1 MKVALVGNPN
11 CGKTTLFNTLTGSSA
26 KVGNWPGVT
35 VDKKVGKYKKSKL
48 DIEIIDL
55 PGIYS
60 LSPYTLEEVIA
71 RDYIISEEVDVIINI
86 IDATN
91 MERNLYLT
99 TQLLET
105 DVPVVIAMNM
115 MDLVK
120 KNEDRIDINALSKIL
135 QVPIVSISALRNE
148 NITVLMDKVEL
159 TRQKREPLFLY
170 GKSSL
175 EKPYLELLA
184 LLKANGVNQPHFVAS
199 KILENDEK
207 FMGNE
212 VIQSLRSTIGNI
224 IQEDEDNEAIVA
236 DIRYQ
241 YIANELGH
249 CIVKKRKLGEL
260 TTSDKMDQILTSR
273 LFGIPI
279 FLAVMMLIFHLTFSE
294 NLFGLGIHSPG
305 VYLQTLTEVPITWI
319 SNVLTNL
326 LTSLQASDWV
336 FGLVVD
342 GMIGGVGAVLSFI
355 PQILLIFFFL
365 SILED
370 SGYMARAAF
379 IMDRVL
385 RKFGLSGRA
394 FLPLLTGFGCS
405 VPAIMGARTLEGD
418 KERKL
423 TMMLVPYMSCG
434 AKAPIWALFAA
445 SVFKGYGDILTFGIY
460 MLGIVVAVVSAII
473 LKKFVFKGEASAFVM
488 ELPTYHFP
496 RMRNLFRHLW
506 EKLRGYVV
514 RAGTVILAATI
525 VLWFLANFSFGLQ
538 MVEPNSNESIIAVLA
553 NAITFIFEPLGFA
566 SGSDGWKAVVAILTG
581 LIAKE
586 AVVSTL
592 GQLYTGLESESDFLE
607 HDGATNALYA
617 SLISGFSPLAALSFM
632 AFNLLCVPCM
642 AAVGAL
648 KAEVNSRKIFWLAI
662 GFWLLTAWI
671 VSFLIY
677 NVGSLFF

>member
-11 CGKTTLFNTLTGSSA
+11 CGKTTLFNALTGSSA

-35 VDKKVGKYKKSKL
+35 VDKKVGKYKKSK
-48 DIEIIDL
+48 IAMEVIDL

-71 RDYIISEEVDVIINI
+71 RDYILSNEVDVIINI

-99 TQLLET
+99 TQLLEI

-115 MDLVK
+115 MDLAN
-120 KNEDRIDINALSKIL
+120 KNKDEINVEKLSEL
-135 QVPIVSISALRNE
+135 LHVPIVCISALRNE
-148 NITVLMDKVEL
+148 NIEALMNKVEL
-159 TRQKREPLFLY
+159 TRQKREPLSVY
-170 GKSSL
+170 KGSVL
-175 EKPYLELLA
+175 EKQYEALVCLLQEH
-184 LLKANGVNQPHFVAS
+184 KVEQPHFVAS

-207 FMGNE
+207 IMENE
-212 VIQSLRSTIGNI
+212 VIQSLHSTIANI
-224 IQEDEDNEAIVA
+224 IQEQEDSEAIVA
-236 DIRYQ
+236 DLRYQ
-241 YIANELGH
+241 YIAKELGH
-249 CIVKKRKLGEL
+249 CIVKKRKLGEQ
-260 TTSDKMDQILTSR
+260 TTSDKIDQILTSR

-279 FLAVMMLIFHLTFSE
+279 FLAIMLLIFHLTFSE
-294 NLFGLGIHSPG
+294 NLFGLGINSIG
-305 VYLQTLTEVPITWI
+305 VYLQGLTEVPIAWI
-319 SNVLTNL
+319 GDGIASV
-326 LTSLQASDWV
+326 LTSLHASEWV
-336 FGLVVD
+336 FGLFID
-342 GMIGGVGAVLSFI
+342 GIVGGVGAVLSFI

-423 TMMLVPYMSCG
+423 TMLLVPYMSCG

-445 SVFKGYGDILTFGIY
+445 SVFKGHGDILTFGIY
-460 MLGIVVAVVSAII
+460 MLGIVVAVISAII

-496 RMRNLFRHLW
+496 RMRNLFMHLW
-506 EKLRGYVV
+506 EKLRGYVI

-525 VLWFLANFSFGLQ
+525 VLWFLANFNFALQ
-538 MVEPNSNESIIAVLA
+538 MVDANSNESIIGVLA
-553 NAITFIFEPLGFA
+553 SSITFIFEPLGFA

-592 GQLYTGLESESDFLE
+592 GQLYTGMESEEDFLGE
-607 HDGATNALYA
+607 DSATNALYA
-617 SLISGFSPLAALSFM
+617 TIAMSFSPLAALSFM

-648 KAEVNSRKIFWLAI
+648 KAELNNRKTFWFAI
-662 GFWLLTAWI
+662 GFWLFTAWI

-677 NVGSLFF
+677 NIGSLFF

>member
-1 MKVALVGNPN
+1 MRVALVGNPN
-11 CGKTTLFNTLTGSSA
+11 CGKTTLFNALTGSSA

-35 VDKKVGKYKKSKL
+35 VDKKVGKYKKSKQA
-48 DIEIIDL
+48 IEVVDL

-71 RDYIISEEVDVIINI
+71 RDYILSEEVDVIINI
-86 IDATN
+86 VDATN
-91 MERNLYLT
+91 IERNLYLT
-99 TQLLET
+99 SQLLES

-120 KNEDRIDINALSKIL
+120 KNEDEIDIETLSKL
-135 QVPIVSISALRNE
+135 LHVPIVCISALRNE
-148 NITVLMDKVEL
+148 NIIALMDKVEV
-159 TRQKREPLFLY
+159 TRQKRAPLFIY
-170 GKSSL
+170 ENSAL
-175 EKPYLELLA
+175 EKQYGQLVDLLIENNV
-184 LLKANGVNQPHFVAS
+184 KQPNFVAS

-212 VIQSLRSTIGNI
+212 VIQSLHSTIANI
-224 IQEDEDNEAIVA
+224 TKEEEDNEAIVA

-241 YIANELGH
+241 FIEKELGH

-260 TTSDKMDQILTSR
+260 SKSDKIDQILTSR

-279 FLAVMMLIFHLTFSE
+279 FLAVMLLIFHLTFSE
-294 NLFGLGIHSPG
+294 NLFGLGINSPG
-305 VYLQTLTEVPITWI
+305 VYLQSLMEVPIAWI
-319 SNVLTNL
+319 GDSLASL
-326 LTSLQASDWV
+326 LTTLQASEWV
-336 FGLVVD
+336 FGLVID
-342 GMIGGVGAVLSFI
+342 GIVGGVGAVLSFI
-355 PQILLIFFFL
+355 PQILLIFLFL

-370 SGYMARAAF
+370 SGYMARVAF

-423 TMMLVPYMSCG
+423 TMLLVPYMSCG

-445 SVFKGYGDILTFGIY
+445 SVFKGHGDVLTFGIY
-460 MLGIVVAVVSAII
+460 MLGILVAVISAII
-473 LKKFVFKGEASAFVM
+473 LKKLVFKKEASAFVM

-496 RMRNLFRHLW
+496 RFKNLFLHLW
-506 EKLRGYVV
+506 EKLKGYVI
-514 RAGTVILAATI
+514 RAGTIILAATI
-525 VLWFLANFSFGLQ
+525 VLWFLANFNFALQ
-538 MVEPNSNESIIAVLA
+538 MVEANSNESIIGVLA
-553 NAITFIFEPLGFA
+553 NSITFLFEPLGFA
-566 SGSDGWKAVVAILTG
+566 TGSDGWKAVVAILTG

-592 GQLYTGLESESDFLE
+592 GQLYTGMQSEADFMGE
-607 HDGATNALYA
+607 DSATSALY
-617 SLISGFSPLAALSFM
+617 SSMVMSFSPLAALSFM

-648 KAEVNSRKIFWLAI
+648 KAEVNNRKIFWLAI
-662 GFWLLTAWI
+662 AFWLFTAWI

-677 NVGSLFF
+677 TIGSLFF